1 MRQADGA
8 NERYGYHIKDDIL
21 MIGGIKMD
29 KYFYSVEMD
38 GDRKVVHIFGNIYL
52 NDGDETE
59 TCYRIAEWTGLY
71 IEINK
76 LSELIDNDNFWEYV
90 NEKIDYC
97 GDITEKQAKEMCD
110 RFFNG
115 VAGIELDIDLVN
127 EDTPCGD
134 YWFE

>member
-1 MRQADGA
+1 
-8 NERYGYHIKDDIL
+8 

-38 GDRKVVHIFGNIYL
+38 GDRKVVHLFGNIYL

-59 TCYRIAEWTGLY
+59 TCYRMTEWTGLY

-97 GDITEKQAKEMCD
+97 GDMTEEQAKYICN

-115 VAGIELDIDLVN
+115 AAGIELDINLVN